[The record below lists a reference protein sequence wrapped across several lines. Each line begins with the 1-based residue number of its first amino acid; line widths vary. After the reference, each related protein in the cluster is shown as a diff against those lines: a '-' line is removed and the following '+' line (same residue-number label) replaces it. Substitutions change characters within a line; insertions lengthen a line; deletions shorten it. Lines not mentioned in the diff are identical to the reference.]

1 MERSEDDYKH
11 MFLIATLED
20 AGDGGLIIRIPPEVA
35 AKENLKAGEK
45 VEMDRRPWWV
55 DDPTHPYYEDPDK
68 EEVVWSRE
76 EYEAFVEA
84 ASAYQEDF
92 VNG

>member
-1 MERSEDDYKH
+1 MERSEDEFKS

-20 AGDGGLIIRIPPEVA
+20 AGDGGLIVHISPEVA
-35 AKENLKAGEK
+35 AKENLKAGDK
-45 VEMDRRPWWV
+45 VEMDRRPWFL
-55 DDPTHPYYEDPDK
+55 DDPTHPYYEGPA
-68 EEVVWSRE
+68 EEKVVWTRE
-76 EYEAFVEA
+76 EFEAFVEA